1 MYSIYVSFV
10 PTPINIR
17 PIRYIFKGCLI
28 LILQYLPGL
37 RNLQRVNC
45 NSKRS
50 VVPCVTATGVSDRV
64 GVHGFLEEIVKPQLS
79 KQCNGIFEQY
89 VIISFLINIKDND
102 N

>member
-1 MYSIYVSFV
+1 MGG
-10 PTPINIR
+10 R
-17 PIRYIFKGCLI
+17 LI

-37 RNLQRVNC
+37 RILQCVNC

-79 KQCNGIFEQY
+79 KQWTMIM
-89 VIISFLINIKDND
+89 SKDNIRLKTI
-102 N
+102 